1 MFEVLLSHTQHIARI
16 SEEHIAALNILCHIL
31 ILTLL
36 EVLQFLLIVSL
47 NPTCLMQ
54 MNRLPTALGIVLV
67 LQAILDN
74 LELQLSYGTHDA
86 ATIELIDKQL
96 CHTFVHQL
104 LQTLLELLALHWVI
118 VLDVLEEKWRERWQ
132 STEVNLLALG
142 KGIANLEDAVVRQ
155 TYDVAR
161 ICLVDGTLALRHE
174 LGWRREAHGL
184 VETHVV
190 IRLIAHELT

>member
-54 MNRLPTALGIVLV
+54 MNRLPTTLGIVLV

-74 LELQLSYGTHDA
+74 LELQLTDGTHDA
-86 ATIELIDKQL
+86 TTIELVDEQL
-96 CHTFVHQL
+96 CHTLIHQL

-132 STEVNLLALG
+132 STEVNLLALSQS
-142 KGIANLEDAVVRQ
+142 ITNLEDAVVWQ
-155 TYDVAR
+155 TNDIAR
-161 ICLVDGTLALRHE
+161 IGLIDSTLTLRHK
-174 LGWRREAHGL
+174 LGR
-184 VETHVV
+184 
-190 IRLIAHELT
+190 

>member
-16 SEEHIAALNILCHIL
+16 GEEHITSLNILCHIL
-31 ILTLL
+31 VLTLL

-74 LELQLSYGTHDA
+74 LELQLTDSTHDA
-86 ATIELIDKQL
+86 TTIELVDEQL
-96 CHTFVHQL
+96 CHPLVHHL
-104 LQTLLELLALHWVI
+104 LHTLRELLALHWII

-132 STEVNLLALG
+132 STEVNLLALSQS
-142 KGIANLEDAVVRQ
+142 ITNLEDAVVWQ
-155 TYDVAR
+155 TNDIAR
-161 ICLVDGTLALRHE
+161 LGLIDGTLTLRHN
-174 LGWRREAHGL
+174 LGR
-184 VETHVV
+184 
-190 IRLIAHELT
+190 

>member
-31 ILTLL
+31 VLTLL

-54 MNRLPTALGIVLV
+54 MNRLPTTLGIVLV

-74 LELQLSYGTHDA
+74 LELQLTDGTHDA
-86 ATIELIDKQL
+86 TTIELVDEQL
-96 CHTFVHQL
+96 CHTLVHQL

-132 STEVNLLALG
+132 STEVNLLALSQS
-142 KGIANLEDAVVRQ
+142 ITNLEDAVVWQ
-155 TYDVAR
+155 TNDIAR
-161 ICLVDGTLALRHE
+161 IGLIDGTLTLRHK
-174 LGWRREAHGL
+174 LGR
-184 VETHVV
+184 
-190 IRLIAHELT
+190 